1 MRKGIDVSCF
11 NDGVDWKEV
20 RGAGMEFAIIRLG
33 YGHRHLDE
41 LFYKHVN
48 GALDAGVL
56 VGTYYYSYA
65 LCPEDAKD
73 EACFTVDILED
84 CGLPPE
90 RLAMGCWFDME
101 DADEWKTK
109 HDALDPFLLTD
120 MCTAYVEQME
130 DLGYPAGVY
139 ASLSW
144 LEDLIETRDLPLGT
158 PLWCARWGNEP
169 GFPGVR
175 LWQYTDKLPIGNQ
188 YFDGDIWF

>member
-48 GALDAGVL
+48 GALDAGLL

-73 EACFTVDILED
+73 EARFTVDILED

-101 DADEWKTK
+101 DADE
-109 HDALDPFLLTD
+109 
-120 MCTAYVEQME
+120 
-130 DLGYPAGVY
+130 
-139 ASLSW
+139 SLSW

>member
-48 GALDAGVL
+48 GALDAGLL

-73 EACFTVDILED
+73 EARFTVDILED

-101 DADEWKTK
+101 DADEWKTDRK
-109 HDALDPFLLTD
+109 S
-120 MCTAYVEQME
+120 V
-130 DLGYPAGVY
+130 V
-139 ASLSW
+139 
-144 LEDLIETRDLPLGT
+144 
-158 PLWCARWGNEP
+158 
-169 GFPGVR
+169 
-175 LWQYTDKLPIGNQ
+175 
-188 YFDGDIWF
+188 